1 MAKEES
7 GFIEF
12 VEFCCLCCL
21 FFVSVPAA
29 TCDVQKD
36 ASIREYVVYKSLI
49 CAKGPRTEEMLKMH
63 IPKQQK
69 SSNLRTN
76 SYSH

>member
-1 MAKEES
+1 M
-7 GFIEF
+7 FWL
-12 VEFCCLCCL
+12 VCL

-36 ASIREYVVYKSLI
+36 ASIREYVVHKSLI